1 MKRLISTLVI
11 VLMASMLMA
20 DSPNVDD
27 LTVYLKVGVINKA
40 KFTSVVYETGEL
52 DEVAGV
58 TDDKITLTESEGS
71 REYTY
76 SGNVFASVQTNSP
89 NATYKL
95 YGTALTLQNG
105 STGYVKDAP
114 VIELT
119 VNYTANESGEGI
131 TAKTGTKT
139 FKTAADATTV
149 YSGREFV
156 ELLYNSK
163 LNAGMKRLSWKLDFE
178 TPENVEVQ
186 AGEYEALLTLEVS
199 GS

>member
-11 VLMASMLMA
+11 VLVASMLMA
-20 DSPNVDD
+20 DSPNVDH
-27 LTVYLKVGVINKA
+27 LTVYLNVGVINKA
-40 KFTSVVYETGEL
+40 KFTSVAYGTGEL

-58 TDDKITLTESEGS
+58 TGDEITLTESEGS

-105 STGYVKDAP
+105 PTGYVKDAP

-119 VNYTANESGEGI
+119 VKYEANESGEGI
-131 TAKTGTKT
+131 TAKTDTKT

-149 YSGREFV
+149 YSERDSV
-156 ELLYNSK
+156 ELRYNSE